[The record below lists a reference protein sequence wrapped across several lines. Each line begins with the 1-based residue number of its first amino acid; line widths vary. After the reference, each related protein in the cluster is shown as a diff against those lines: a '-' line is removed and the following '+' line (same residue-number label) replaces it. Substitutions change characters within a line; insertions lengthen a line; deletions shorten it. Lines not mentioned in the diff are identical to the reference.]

1 MSFFRPDSSLV
12 YDVIASP
19 NHGERAAGRRPD
31 MIVLHY
37 TGMQDAQEALLRLC
51 SDGSGVSSHYVVMED
66 GRIVQCVPESRRAWH
81 AGESYWAGETDINSC
96 SIGVEIVNAGH
107 DFGYPDFPKRQVA
120 AVIALCRGIVVRR
133 GIPPQ
138 RVLAHSDVAPSRK
151 MDPGEKFPWAAL
163 HRSRVGHWV
172 EPVPILPGPDFSLGD
187 HGEIIELFQQQLF
200 AYGYFVPVHGH
211 FDVVTQDAVMA
222 FQRHFRTEQ
231 VDGVM
236 DSSTIMTLN
245 ALVQSVP
252 DWVPPAAPPTPPPMR
267 TTPAVEIADRKAE
280 DAAVP
285 AMAAVAAAAAPAVA
299 EEALKKIDPLE
310 FAAKLAAELAAEF
323 KLKDIP
329 EAPLP
334 AAPPVPGQAEEP
346 PAEDEAVAAEPQPE
360 FDLGH
365 TEADIAAEIA
375 ELMAAAARERP
386 DARSDWDAAPPPAD
400 EVEDLFDEIEPGT
413 EVLVFEPKPKARPRD
428 T

>member
-12 YDVIASP
+12 FDVVASP
-19 NHGERAAGRRPD
+19 NHGERAAGRLPD

-51 SDGSGVSSHYVVMED
+51 SEGSGVSSHYVVMED

-96 SIGVEIVNAGH
+96 SIGIEIINAGH
-107 DFGYPDFPKRQVA
+107 EFGYPDFPKRQVA
-120 AVIALCRGIVVRR
+120 ATIALCRGIVLRR

-163 HRSRVGHWV
+163 HRSRVGHWA

-211 FDVVTQDAVMA
+211 FDVATQDAVMA

-252 DWVPPAAPPTPPPMR
+252 SWVPPDAPPAPPPVR
-267 TTPAVEIADRKAE
+267 TAPPVEIADRRTE
-280 DAAVP
+280 N
-285 AMAAVAAAAAPAVA
+285 AAAPAVA
-299 EEALKKIDPLE
+299 AVAVAAAPAAEDVLKKIDPLE

-329 EAPLP
+329 DAPLP
-334 AAPPVPGQAEEP
+334 AAAQSAPDQAGEGIVEEEALAPGR
-346 PAEDEAVAAEPQPE
+346 QPE
-360 FDLGH
+360 FDFEL
-365 TEADIAAEIA
+365 EDAEITGVA
-375 ELMAAAARERP
+375 ALADEAVPEPAAAREDR
-386 DARSDWDAAPPPAD
+386 DFPPPAD
-400 EVEDLFDEIEPGT
+400 DMEDLFDEIEPGT